1 MSTQLRKN
9 KPNSKKT
16 MLDHIKE
23 NQSSDPLGKQV
34 AVAQSNIHAF
44 KYTEEYM
51 EQVQKYNNELR
62 TLDPLYTSVKPLHEI
77 LVRFYLHEPTKV
89 GNLVMPFK
97 EFVPVPTNSGVGRS
111 AELETDYPFAD
122 KAVIVSAPE
131 SNPLKPGDVVKTSR
145 KATQL
150 VVLGTGANAM
160 IKIEQSFVHPDA
172 MMHLPPTDISNPHY
186 GYALIQYHLIQAK
199 L

>member
-16 MLDHIKE
+16 MLDHMKE

-51 EQVQKYNNELR
+51 EQVQKYNNELT

-97 EFVPVPTNSGVGRS
+97 EFLPVPTPSGTGKS
-111 AELETDYPFAD
+111 TELETDYPFAD
-122 KAVIVSAPE
+122 KAVIISAPE

-150 VVLGTGANAM
+150 VVLGTGAHAR